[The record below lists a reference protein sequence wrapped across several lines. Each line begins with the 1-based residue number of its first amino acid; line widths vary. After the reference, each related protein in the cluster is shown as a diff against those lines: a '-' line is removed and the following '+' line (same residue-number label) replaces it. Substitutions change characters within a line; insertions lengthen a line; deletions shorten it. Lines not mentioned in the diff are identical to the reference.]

1 MSQLDKPSVISKLYN
16 NRRTIVD
23 TSNNVKPTIQ
33 PTIQPILPSS
43 PAKTYKHTET
53 NSISTDV
60 IDGVKHTVYKQFQ
73 SITHIYNNRG
83 VVSTTTH
90 NNTFTYVV

>member
-23 TSNNVKPTIQ
+23 THNNIKPTIQ
-33 PTIQPILPSS
+33 PIHPSF
-43 PAKTYKHTET
+43 PAKTVKHTET

>member
-1 MSQLDKPSVISKLYN
+1 MSQLDKPSTISKLYTANNN
-16 NRRTIVD
+16 NRRFKINASD
-23 TSNNVKPTIQ
+23 THNNI
-33 PTIQPILPSS
+33 

-53 NSISTDV
+53 EGRNTSTSKCISTQD
-60 IDGVKHTVYKQFQ
+60 IDGVKHTVYDQFP

-83 VVSTTTH
+83 VLSTTTH

>member
-1 MSQLDKPSVISKLYN
+1 MSQLDAPKTASTISKLYN
-16 NRRTIVD
+16 NRRFVIN
-23 TSNNVKPTIQ
+23 TSATNTHNTVT
-33 PTIQPILPSS
+33 PILNSL

-53 NSISTDV
+53 NSISTED
-60 IDGVKHTVYKQFQ
+60 IDGVKHTVYAQFQ

>member
-1 MSQLDKPSVISKLYN
+1 MSQLDKPSKISKLYN
-16 NRRTIVD
+16 NRRTLVD
-23 TSNNVKPTIQ
+23 THNNIKPTIQ
-33 PTIQPILPSS
+33 ILNSL
-43 PAKTYKHTET
+43 PAKTVKHTET

>member
-16 NRRTIVD
+16 NRRTLVD
-23 TSNNVKPTIQ
+23 THNNIKPTIQ
-33 PTIQPILPSS
+33 ILNSL

>member
-1 MSQLDKPSVISKLYN
+1 MSQLDKPSTISKLYN
-16 NRRTIVD
+16 NRRFVINTSD
-23 TSNNVKPTIQ
+23 TSFNIKHRVQ
-33 PTIQPILPSS
+33 PMQPSL

-53 NSISTDV
+53 NSISTED

>member
-1 MSQLDKPSVISKLYN
+1 MSQLDKPSEISKLYN
-16 NRRTIVD
+16 NRSSIVD
-23 TSNNVKPTIQ
+23 THNTVKPIQ
-33 PTIQPILPSS
+33 YSL

>member
-1 MSQLDKPSVISKLYN
+1 M
-16 NRRTIVD
+16 D
-23 TSNNVKPTIQ
+23 THNTVKPA
-33 PTIQPILPSS
+33 IQPIQPSQ
-43 PAKTYKHTET
+43 PAKTVKHTET
-53 NSISTDV
+53 ECISTDV

>member
-1 MSQLDKPSVISKLYN
+1 MSQLDAPKTASTISKLYN
-16 NRRTIVD
+16 NRRFVIN
-23 TSNNVKPTIQ
+23 TSATNTHNTVT
-33 PTIQPILPSS
+33 PILNSL

-53 NSISTDV
+53 NSISTED

>member
-16 NRRTIVD
+16 NRRSIVD
-23 TSNNVKPTIQ
+23 THNTVKPTIQ
-33 PTIQPILPSS
+33 PIQYSL

-53 NSISTDV
+53 NSISTED
-60 IDGVKHTVYKQFQ
+60 IDGVKHTVYAQFQ

>member
-23 TSNNVKPTIQ
+23 TSNNIK